1 MKQQAEGLGL
11 PPEAV
16 AELIGSQAPQ
26 VFEVWPENWPA
37 VELFMRCQTQWRT
50 DNGKRVG
57 LINSELIG
65 TGRLYRVKN
74 LCRVMEDVQVI
85 EREIL
90 KQGAKG

>member
-1 MKQQAEGLGL
+1 MSAE
-11 PPEAV
+11 AA
-16 AELIGSQAPQ
+16 AELIGSQSPK
-26 VFEVWPENWPA
+26 VFDVWPENWPA

-50 DNGKRVG
+50 DNGQRVG

-65 TGRLYRVKN
+65 TGRLYQVPN

-90 KQGAKG
+90 EHGAQR

>member
-1 MKQQAEGLGL
+1 
-11 PPEAV
+11 
-16 AELIGSQAPQ
+16 
-26 VFEVWPENWPA
+26 
-37 VELFMRCQTQWRT
+37 MRCQTQWRT

-85 EREIL
+85 EIEIL
-90 KQGAKG
+90 NQGAKG